1 MFTIEKI
8 IKSDRKSI
16 SIQVLH
22 NGNLLIRAPRNISKN
37 EIERI
42 INKHKNWIERKQE
55 TIKNRTPIA
64 KKFVEGETFLLFG
77 KKLFLKFSKNYA
89 IPAIFDN
96 KILINQEVEKN
107 WRQIFELWYKKTAL
121 DFFKKRALIY
131 SKLLGVNYKI
141 IKISN
146 AQKRWGSC
154 SSKGNIN
161 LNWRLI
167 MSPIEI
173 IDYVVIHELAHLI
186 EPNHSKNFWY
196 HVQRIQPEYKQHRKW
211 LKENGYMLNF

>member
-16 SIQVLH
+16 SIQVLD
-22 NGNLLIRAPRNISKN
+22 NGNLLIRAPRRISKK

-42 INKHKNWIERKQE
+42 INKHQNWIEKKQKI
-55 TIKNRTPIA
+55 IKSRTNIT

-77 KKLFLKFSKNYA
+77 KKLFLQFSKNFA

-96 KILINQEVEKN
+96 KILINQVVEKN

-121 DFFKKRALIY
+121 DFFKKRVFIY
-131 SKLLGVNYKI
+131 SKLLGVNYKN

-154 SSKGNIN
+154 SSNGNIN

-196 HVQRIQPEYKQHRKW
+196 HVQRIQPEYKQHREW
-211 LKENGYMLNF
+211 LKENGYMLNI